1 VLLVTFDIL
10 FPLTLALF
18 FCAWLGDRLRWLPW
32 TTRALDYAENVA
44 CGVLVATF
52 PNESAR
58 VASLAGV
65 LTAAKFVGYAACL
78 AALLSV
84 AARPTISAIRHL
96 REGGQP
102 VDRIDVI
109 TARTTAQ

>member
-1 VLLVTFDIL
+1 MLLATFEVL

-18 FCAWLGDRLRWLPW
+18 FRAWLGDRLRWLPW
-32 TTRALDYAENVA
+32 ATLALDYSENIA

-65 LTAAKFVGYAACL
+65 LTTAKFVGYAACL
-78 AALLSV
+78 AALLSM
-84 AARPTISAIRHL
+84 AAGSTIRAIGKR
-96 REGGQP
+96 RQGSP
-102 VDRIDVI
+102 R
-109 TARTTAQ
+109 